1 VALAVD
7 LEREQDLE
15 ELRRIAQTLR
25 AQNELLLAA
34 LAAKSREVERL
45 RGKPG
50 DLQLTLKMI
59 EALQAKA
66 KVAEDAVQRAEAE
79 RAEAEHKQRAA
90 ERARQRAEHARQ
102 PAGPTPQPMLPVIER
117 EFTLDEADRACPSCG
132 GALRP
137 WAGQFEESELIDVI
151 EVSYELVKVKQQKY
165 VCRCGGCV
173 ETALGPERATP
184 GSRYS
189 LAFAIK
195 VVLDKWLDHIPL
207 ERQCRI
213 LERHGLVVTSQTLW
227 DLANVVARR
236 LASLDA
242 ALEAH
247 VLQRPVIG
255 LDQTGWPRLEGADAK
270 PWQMWC
276 LTAPG
281 VVVHRIRDDKSAAT
295 FIDLVGTYTGTIV
308 CDALA
313 THGAGARAG
322 PGIVLAGCWAHVVR
336 KFEEAKPDHPEAVH
350 ALAWI
355 GALYAIDA
363 RAEDD
368 PVRLAELR
376 RAESVAVLAA
386 LKTWLWDQAALP
398 SLSIGKAAGYTIANW
413 ERLTRFVED
422 ARIPLDNNATERAI
436 RGPVVGRKNHYGSK
450 SRRGTEVA
458 ATFYTILET
467 VKLHGVNPAAY
478 LAAAITA
485 ADRGIALMPW
495 EFAAATSGAQAL
507 EAGGDATAGSH

>member
-1 VALAVD
+1 MALD
-7 LEREQDLE
+7 LDREQDIE
-15 ELRRIAQTLR
+15 ELRRIAQ
-25 AQNELLLAA
+25 AQQAQIQQLLDVI
-34 LAAKSREVERL
+34 AAKSREIERL

-50 DLQLTLKMI
+50 DLQLTLKML

-66 KVAEDAVQRAEAE
+66 KLATDAVARAEAE
-79 RAEAEHKQRAA
+79 QKKRAEERERKKRA
-90 ERARQRAEHARQ
+90 ERSKT
-102 PAGPTPQPMLPVIER
+102 GPTPQPLLPVVER
-117 EFTLDEADRACPSCG
+117 VFTLDDADRACPSCG
-132 GALRP
+132 GDLRP
-137 WAGQFEESELIDVI
+137 MTGQFEESELIDLV
-151 EVSYELVKVKQQKY
+151 EVRYELVQVKQQKY
-165 VCRCGGCV
+165 VCRCGSCI
-173 ETALGPERATP
+173 ETALGPERALP

-227 DLANVVARR
+227 DLAYAIAKRLTLVDVA
-236 LASLDA
+236 LA
-242 ALEAH
+242 AH

-255 LDQTGWPRLEGADAK
+255 LDQTGWPRLESAGSK

-295 FIDLVGTYTGTIV
+295 FTDLVGDFTGTIV

-313 THGAGARAG
+313 THGAGARAS
-322 PGIVLAGCWAHVVR
+322 PGVVLAGCWAHVFR
-336 KFEEAKPDHPEAVH
+336 KFEEAKPDHPEAEQ

-355 GALYAIDA
+355 GALYEIDS
-363 RAEDD
+363 RADGD
-368 PVRLAELR
+368 LVRCAELR
-376 RAESVAVLAA
+376 RTESAAILADF
-386 LKTWLWDQAALP
+386 KTWLWELATLT
-398 SLSIGKAAGYTIANW
+398 SISIGKAAAYAIANW
-413 ERLTRFVED
+413 ERLTRFVDD

-450 SRRGTEVA
+450 SRSGTQVA
-458 ATFYTILET
+458 ATLYTILET
-467 VKLHGVNPAAY
+467 AKLHGIDPAAY

-485 ADRGIALMPW
+485 ADRGTALMPW
-495 EFAAATSGAQAL
+495 DFASASTAAASTL
-507 EAGGDATAGSH
+507 